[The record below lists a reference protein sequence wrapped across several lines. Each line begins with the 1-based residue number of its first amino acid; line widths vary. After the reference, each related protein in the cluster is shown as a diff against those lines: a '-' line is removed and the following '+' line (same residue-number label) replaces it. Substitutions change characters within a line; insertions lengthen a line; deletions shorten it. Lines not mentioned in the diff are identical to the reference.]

1 MHLWLISVLLIILLI
16 SIIASQ
22 NVTPLVIHFFSW
34 RTPEMPIAV
43 LIIGVFLL
51 GIIFSFLLSIGK
63 IVKLSRKIKKME
75 RETARPQIYEG
86 EKNKQ

>member
-1 MHLWLISVLLIILLI
+1 MHLWLISVLIIILLI

-22 NVTPLVIHFFSW
+22 NVTPLVLHFLSW

-63 IVKLSRKIKKME
+63 IVKLSGKIKKLE
-75 RETARPQIYEG
+75 RELAQPQVGEG

>member
-22 NVTPLVIHFFSW
+22 NVTPLVINFFSW

-51 GIIFSFLLSIGK
+51 GIVFSFLLSIGK

-75 RETARPQIYEG
+75 REIARPQICEG